1 MADVSMSDFA
11 ALYRE
16 KECVIFESG
25 DDEYNLRFREASTAE
40 RLLRDWGSKQVRGWR
55 VVLLPVSF
63 FTLSSGR

>member
-40 RLLRDWGSKQVRGWR
+40 RLLRD
-55 VVLLPVSF
+55 
-63 FTLSSGR
+63 